1 MAVASR
7 HIGCVQ
13 DHLDAGAPLQRPAR
27 AKMDLMTTL
36 ERLDLMARHRPART
50 QEEQKRDSAIRAFDG
65 QLDATQR
72 TAFDQNF
79 RPGRGHGPHG
89 DSHRGGQRGDHGQG
103 PWGGGYL

>member
-1 MAVASR
+1 
-7 HIGCVQ
+7 
-13 DHLDAGAPLQRPAR
+13 
-27 AKMDLMTTL
+27 MDLMTTL